1 MNINENKVLD
11 IENISQMPFDDV
23 LSLYRQGY
31 RLGTESNIRSLAT
44 CKGATCPCSI
54 QTGAVLTLSTSV
66 TSGTAPYVYH
76 WSVTKPD
83 GTIDT
88 SLTGASN
95 QYTFATTGNYT
106 VSVNVTDSCA
116 SGAKTS
122 NTDSCV
128 ITASAGGGGA
138 AGCDPLECPSDKNFC
153 VLGSCI
159 PKTYALLVGVGI
171 VALLI
176 LKS

>member
-1 MNINENKVLD
+1 MNIEDKVLQV
-11 IENISQMPFDDV
+11 ENLGQMSFDDV
-23 LSLYRQGY
+23 LSLYGQGY
-31 RLGTESNIRSLAT
+31 RLDERNRNNIISLAT
-44 CKGATCPCSI
+44 CPSI
-54 QTGAVLTLSTSV
+54 VTTGGTLTLSTTV

-88 SLTGASN
+88 SLTGSSN
-95 QYTFATTGNYT
+95 SYTFTTNGSYT

-128 ITASAGGGGA
+128 ITVSPGGGG
-138 AGCDPLECPSDKNFC
+138 GVGCLSCDPVKNYC
-153 VLGSCI
+153 ISGNCI
-159 PKTYALLVGVGI
+159 PKNYVLAAGIGV

>member
-1 MNINENKVLD
+1 MNIEDKVLQV
-11 IENISQMPFDDV
+11 ENLGQMSFDDV
-23 LSLYRQGY
+23 LSLYGQGY
-31 RLGTESNIRSLAT
+31 RLDELNRNNIISLAT
-44 CKGATCPCSI
+44 CPSVVT
-54 QTGAVLTLSTSV
+54 TGGTLTLSTSV
-66 TSGTAPYVYH
+66 TSGTAPFTYH

-95 QYTFATTGNYT
+95 QYVFATNGVYA
-106 VSVNVTDSCA
+106 VSIYVTDSCT

-122 NTDSCV
+122 NKDSCV
-128 ITASAGGGGA
+128 ITVSPGGGGGA
-138 AGCDPLECPSDKNFC
+138 GCLSCDSAKNFC
-153 VLGSCI
+153 VAGQCI
-159 PKTYALLVGVGI
+159 PKTYALAAGVGL